1 MRYAVTLDRSENVIR
16 REIAHYDDGST
27 DSMDKSADHAR
38 KVVIHRAR
46 DQVDGVL
53 TPHEC
58 LQKSRGRFVHHP

>member
-1 MRYAVTLDRSENVIR
+1 MRYAVTLDRSENVSR

-27 DSMDKSADHAR
+27 DS
-38 KVVIHRAR
+38 IHRAR

-53 TPHEC
+53 TSPEC

>member
-53 TPHEC
+53 TSPEC